1 MKKEQKKKER
11 KKKKSS
17 QKSTE
22 MNKRKKEQKN
32 ASTTD
37 RPRHYCMEKYGKLTE
52 RKRKKRKKEGLVF
65 ASLHSHRR
73 MTRCFRDIIEY
84 SDRAKGNAQ
93 KLVRTNLRRIYDP
106 PFVNF
111 VECQNNPIVSVN
123 YLELIYF
130 WKIGFYS
137 CLIRIER
144 KNCKNRRTRL

>member
-1 MKKEQKKKER
+1 MKKEQKKRER

-84 SDRAKGNAQ
+84 SDRAKGNA
-93 KLVRTNLRRIYDP
+93 
-106 PFVNF
+106 
-111 VECQNNPIVSVN
+111 
-123 YLELIYF
+123 
-130 WKIGFYS
+130 
-137 CLIRIER
+137 
-144 KNCKNRRTRL
+144 